1 MTDYTNP
8 DAGMGKTAA
17 QLQAEANQA
26 AAIAKEL
33 ARQAVVAR
41 AAEEAARRPQMPEIG
56 VEPGDHAVVCFAKY
70 QGGREYHYAALGWRV
85 GRNVRWAVTG
95 QTTDRM
101 NWPGLLVFIG
111 EANWHTL
118 VRMGQT
124 QLLGPTPENEP
135 PARERMGSFG
145 RVMGT
150 DVPHDYDAGEPN
162 RW

>member
-8 DAGMGKTAA
+8 DAGVRTQTAA

-33 ARQAVVAR
+33 GRQAAAAR

-56 VEPGDHAVVCFAKY
+56 IEPGDHAVVCFAKY
-70 QGGREYHYAALGWRV
+70 MSGREYHFAALGWRV
-85 GRNVRWAVTG
+85 GRSVRWSVTG
-95 QTTDRM
+95 QLQDRL

-111 EANWHTL
+111 EGNWHTL

-124 QLLGPTPENEP
+124 QLLGPTPDQEP
-135 PARERMGSFG
+135 PVRERMGSFG

-150 DVPHDYDAGEPN
+150 DVRCDLDVDPN